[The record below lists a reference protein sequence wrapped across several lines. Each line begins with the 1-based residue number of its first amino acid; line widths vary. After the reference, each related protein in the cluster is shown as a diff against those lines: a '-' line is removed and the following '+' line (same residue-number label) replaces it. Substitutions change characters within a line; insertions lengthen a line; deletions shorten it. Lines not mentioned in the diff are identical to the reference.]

1 MKRPAK
7 DHVRPWEDPNK
18 LTNPQFQEALVAF
31 GIKFNPTKRRSQPP
45 LPASDKLF
53 VAKLK
58 IFLALYEV
66 DFPAQA
72 NRGHLAFL
80 YDSLVERVNKRVSV
94 RARNATV
101 TVVVPP
107 HIEHKKQKVNPKPP
121 RNISPKPTS
130 SVPAPE
136 SHDLRLRSLPSLV
149 GKHSVP
155 LPKSNN
161 PTSANLPSQVGKSR
175 CTNTVVSK
183 AYFSPYDQ
191 RAPQEDRSFSQTL
204 RSPSGGYQP
213 RQSPRLRAHP
223 EAGSPSHHHR
233 SHTELYNSEAL
244 VTIKEESDNEH
255 EIPTQVQDPP
265 PHTETTALP
274 TSSNLHSSP
283 SVKREEDLES
293 PANSF
298 CSSSQPFSHATSE
311 ETTRSSSQETARE
324 SPANSFCSSSQ
335 PFYHATSEETTQSSS
350 QETARESPAN
360 SFCSS
365 SQPFSHATSEET
377 TRSSSQETARSSSQ
391 QISCAT
397 TEETGRF
404 SQASTQQSIPKSP
417 FHTPLIPRD
426 HALASQESQL
436 DFADREDLSRGV
448 HLSLRESTEEAI
460 NGEDQE
466 AIPVSP
472 FQVAPTPQCFHK
484 GTPSPALASQGA
496 SFAALADTSEVSVEE
511 PLNWTSRSPSSSNSR
526 TSFRARAGSSDSRD
540 HSGDASSEPSEEASV
555 LAGSKSP
562 QSQPFSSSGQS
573 PLVGHDLPKS
583 AGEPRRSQARNAR
596 RSTEILPCR
605 PSSSVGQSKKR
616 SSQDHR
622 DWPEASRLF
631 RTEMEQYLDENG
643 VAYNSTTRNAQVT
656 ASYNLL
662 RASLADFCKQ
672 RSSKRPRAHRLSM
685 HADGVKSESR
695 PAVKSKTRVP
705 PTEYLVATPSQASS
719 SARFTHRSASSCTRS
734 FPTKN
739 ARQKKSKKIRSPQ
752 TKTSNRGEQRK
763 PTKTRRWV
771 RAPRASQ
778 EPRNNRINFVPII
791 PDAST
796 KRKDRSPDPSL
807 TPAPAKRTRPARN
820 DTFSNELPALPQAS
834 TSRHRRQQPAQ
845 HNSHTIHPSLHD
857 NNELIHLSLNDG
869 NELAHLKAG
878 LLHHEPDDEADQI
891 QGPSESSRLDN
902 LPPWRLALDVS
913 SPLPDA
919 STASRSRKPPSI
931 FCDNSLPDNR
941 LSHNGLFSQAL
952 DSDIHSSVTLERK
965 RKVPHDSSSI
975 SLPPAKQSGRSVP
988 TLIPTSSQVGR

>member
-107 HIEHKKQKVNPKPP
+107 HIEHKNKN
-121 RNISPKPTS
+121 PKPTS

-161 PTSANLPSQVGKSR
+161 PTSAKPPKPSRKEQVYQYR
-175 CTNTVVSK
+175 T
-183 AYFSPYDQ
+183 
-191 RAPQEDRSFSQTL
+191 
-204 RSPSGGYQP
+204 SGGYQP
-213 RQSPRLRAHP
+213 RQSPRLRTRP

-233 SHTELYNSEAL
+233 SHTELYNSKAL

-265 PHTETTALP
+265 PHPEPTALP

-298 CSSSQPFSHATSE
+298 RSSSQPFS
-311 ETTRSSSQETARE
+311 
-324 SPANSFCSSSQ
+324 
-335 PFYHATSEETTQSSS
+335 HATSEETTQSSS

-377 TRSSSQETARSSSQ
+377 TQSSSQETARSSSQ

-417 FHTPLIPRD
+417 FHTPPIPRD

-436 DFADREDLSRGV
+436 DFADRADLSMGV

-526 TSFRARAGSSDSRD
+526 TSCEEKSPDLIDRPITQDNTQVNFSPSPAKLGREPAAQIHVIIWEMPPLNHPRRLQCLPAANLLNHSPFHQVARA
-540 HSGDASSEPSEEASV
+540 
-555 LAGSKSP
+555 
-562 QSQPFSSSGQS
+562 
-573 PLVGHDLPKS
+573 
-583 AGEPRRSQARNAR
+583 
-596 RSTEILPCR
+596 
-605 PSSSVGQSKKR
+605 
-616 SSQDHR
+616 
-622 DWPEASRLF
+622 
-631 RTEMEQYLDENG
+631 
-643 VAYNSTTRNAQVT
+643 
-656 ASYNLL
+656 
-662 RASLADFCKQ
+662 
-672 RSSKRPRAHRLSM
+672 
-685 HADGVKSESR
+685 
-695 PAVKSKTRVP
+695 
-705 PTEYLVATPSQASS
+705 
-719 SARFTHRSASSCTRS
+719 
-734 FPTKN
+734 
-739 ARQKKSKKIRSPQ
+739 
-752 TKTSNRGEQRK
+752 
-763 PTKTRRWV
+763 
-771 RAPRASQ
+771 
-778 EPRNNRINFVPII
+778 
-791 PDAST
+791 
-796 KRKDRSPDPSL
+796 
-807 TPAPAKRTRPARN
+807 
-820 DTFSNELPALPQAS
+820 
-834 TSRHRRQQPAQ
+834 
-845 HNSHTIHPSLHD
+845 
-857 NNELIHLSLNDG
+857 
-869 NELAHLKAG
+869 
-878 LLHHEPDDEADQI
+878 
-891 QGPSESSRLDN
+891 
-902 LPPWRLALDVS
+902 PW
-913 SPLPDA
+913 
-919 STASRSRKPPSI
+919 
-931 FCDNSLPDNR
+931 
-941 LSHNGLFSQAL
+941 
-952 DSDIHSSVTLERK
+952 
-965 RKVPHDSSSI
+965 
-975 SLPPAKQSGRSVP
+975 
-988 TLIPTSSQVGR
+988 

>member
-213 RQSPRLRAHP
+213 RQSPRLRARP

-244 VTIKEESDNEH
+244 VTIKEESDDEH

-265 PHTETTALP
+265 PHTEPTALP

-298 CSSSQPFSHATSE
+298 RSSSQPFSHATSE
-311 ETTRSSSQETARE
+311 ETTR
-324 SPANSFCSSSQ
+324 
-335 PFYHATSEETTQSSS
+335 SSS

-397 TEETGRF
+397 TEKTGRF

-540 HSGDASSEPSEEASV
+540 HLGDASSEPSEEASV

-631 RTEMEQYLDENG
+631 WTEMEQYLDENG

-662 RASLADFCKQ
+662 RA
-672 RSSKRPRAHRLSM
+672 M
-685 HADGVKSESR
+685 
-695 PAVKSKTRVP
+695 P

-719 SARFTHRSASSCTRS
+719 SARFTHRSASSRTRS

-778 EPRNNRINFVPII
+778 EPRNNHINFVPII

-845 HNSHTIHPSLHD
+845 HNSYTIHPSLHD

-902 LPPWRLALDVS
+902 LPPWRLASDVS